1 MADKQEEAP
10 KADGRAARPDIIGAD
25 SGPEPPFPLRM
36 SGKVVSG
43 FGRGSKELGIPTAN
57 IPVDTTPW
65 ISTAESGVYFGWA
78 SLLLPPSHPSLTS
91 DISSTIPSQPSTT
104 FTSASNTP
112 IPTLSPPP
120 SALAKGW
127 RLYPMVMSI
136 GFNPFYKNTVRS
148 AEVHV
153 MHRFEADFYG
163 CEMRLVLLGFI
174 RKELDYVSLE
184 ALVGDIRMD
193 IEVAGRSLG
202 RERWRAEGEGRWLW
216 GEEEEV

>member
-1 MADKQEEAP
+1 MADKNEEAP
-10 KADGRAARPDIIGAD
+10 KADGRASRPEIIGPDA
-25 SGPEPPFPLRM
+25 GPEPPFPLRM

-65 ISTAESGVYFGWA
+65 INDAESGVYFGWA
-78 SLLLPPSHPSLTS
+78 SLLLPPSHPSF
-91 DISSTIPSQPSTT
+91 SSPSQSTEAQPSTT
-104 FTSASNTP
+104 FTTALKIS
-112 IPTLSPPP
+112 IPTLSPPA

-153 MHRFEADFYG
+153 MHKFEADFYG

-184 ALVGDIRMD
+184 ALVGDIKMD
-193 IEVAGRSLG
+193 IEVAGRSLD
-202 RERWRAEGEGRWLW
+202 REGWKAVVEGKWLW
-216 GEEEEV
+216 GEEE